1 MRKKENQEINLKTLI
16 KTSDR
21 IMLSL
26 IESIL
31 KENGIPYILKDKGT
45 GGYLKI
51 ITGASIYDTEVLV
64 SDKDFEKAREL
75 VDLVTKSDGI

>member
-1 MRKKENQEINLKTLI
+1 MSKKENQEINLKTLI

-31 KENGIPYILKDKGT
+31 KENEIPYILKEKGT

>member
-1 MRKKENQEINLKTLI
+1 MSKKENQEINLKSLI

-31 KENGIPYILKDKGT
+31 KENEIPYILKEKGT

>member
-1 MRKKENQEINLKTLI
+1 MSKKEKQEINLKLLI